1 MLPQILPN
9 PAGMFSICTGSYDI
23 KNAFTEMDAYY
34 TNKPPGGV
42 AYRCSFRVTEAI
54 HAIERIVDVLAQK
67 LDRDPADLRMQNFI
81 QPEAFPYQS
90 ALAGNTIVGITQGLS
105 SWPWIRSAMMT

>member
-1 MLPQILPN
+1 MTSKCVHGNGRVLH
-9 PAGMFSICTGSYDI
+9 
-23 KNAFTEMDAYY
+23 
-34 TNKPPGGV
+34 NKPPGGV

-90 ALAGNTIVGITQGLS
+90 ALGWEYDSGDYPGLS
-105 SWPWIRSAMMT
+105 VGHGYDRL